1 MKIHLK
7 TGGLLGKYLPPGSTA
22 NRAEIDI
29 PTGTTPVGVMERLG
43 IPTEGQYLVIVNGT
57 TLPESERRATVLEEG
72 DQLAIMPPLRGG

>member
-7 TGGLLGKYLPPGSTA
+7 TGGLLSKYLPPGSAA

-43 IPTEGQYLVIVNGT
+43 IPADGHYLVIVNGT
-57 TLPESERRATVLEEG
+57 TLPENERRGTVLEDG